1 MGSNKNQIIWTD
13 FTFSGLPLALPG
25 FSDDGLRFG
34 FQGCL
39 DEGSSGYGLKTGLT
53 VWIWVFKVRM
63 RIFWIGF
70 SRMTWIAILDLDVWF
85 FRFGHC
91 RLLIQ
96 RCKRVREEENFF
108 D

>member
-1 MGSNKNQIIWTD
+1 
-13 FTFSGLPLALPG
+13 LPLALSG
-25 FSDDGLRFG
+25 FSDDGSWFDSRMVDLGSSDDGPWFG
-34 FQGCL
+34 FQGWL
-39 DEGSSGYGLKTGLT
+39 DEGSSGYGLNTGLT

-70 SRMTWIAILDLDVWF
+70 SRMDWITILDLDIWF
-85 FRFGHC
+85 FGFGHC

-96 RCKRVREEENFF
+96 RCKRVRGEENFF